1 MKYYGMRREGR
12 KIKTTKKMLFGV
24 LFGMLMVFGA
34 TAQPVYATVD
44 ATQETVT
51 SVPEQEQSAE
61 ILQQDKV
68 SNENAEAVTDTQA
81 DASTTE
87 TTGGQTE
94 EDEPAFTP
102 KEGFVFFVCCAFSV
116 ILCVVIGIWGNP
128 NDRLKDRYK
137 RERRRQEIEA
147 KKRIDREK
155 REAKFAEEDARY
167 AKELEEY
174 EAAMKAKEE
183 AKAAKKAEKAAKKAG
198 KK

>member
-1 MKYYGMRREGR
+1 MKYYGMRR
-12 KIKTTKKMLFGV
+12 TKRSMKKAAL
-24 LFGMLMVFGA
+24 LSLLLCMLMSFGA
-34 TAQPVYATVD
+34 TVQTAYATEEPVQ
-44 ATQETVT
+44 QEHL
-51 SVPEQEQSAE
+51 QEV
-61 ILQQDKV
+61 QQE
-68 SNENAEAVTDTQA
+68 ENAEAVTDTQA
-81 DASTTE
+81 DAGVTE
-87 TTGGQTE
+87 TTDEQAE
-94 EDEPAFTP
+94 EKEPAFTQ
-102 KEGFVFFVCCAFSV
+102 KEAFVFFVCCAFSV

-147 KKRIDREK
+147 KKRLDREK

-167 AKELEEY
+167 AKELAEY